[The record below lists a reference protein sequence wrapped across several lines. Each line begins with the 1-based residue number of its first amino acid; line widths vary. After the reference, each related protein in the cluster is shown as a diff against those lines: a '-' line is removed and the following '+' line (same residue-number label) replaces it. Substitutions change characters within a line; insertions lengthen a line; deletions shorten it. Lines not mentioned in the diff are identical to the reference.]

1 VTFLCLSEIIRSF
14 LGTQVLR
21 ATSKFFE
28 RYKAVFQMR
37 REENADS
44 QNYVVGKGIRSDK
57 ALY

>member
-28 RYKAVFQMR
+28 GYKAVFQMR